1 MSDVTRSVQA
11 RLASID
17 FHLLHLRKVTR
28 REHMQRFDI
37 SSASAS
43 KDLSLYM
50 QFMEPGM
57 VSYNTRERVYM
68 ASDTFTAVY
77 EQPSARLLHILGQY
91 HTPEEMLALHRM
103 LTARIGIPQ
112 YSVQDVNQ

>member
-1 MSDVTRSVQA
+1 MSDATRSVQA

-50 QFMEPGM
+50 QFLAPGM
-57 VSYNTRERVYM
+57 VAYDTKSRTYIAGDSFEQVYQ
-68 ASDTFTAVY
+68 
-77 EQPSARLLHILGQY
+77 QPSSMNLDIWGKY
-91 HTPEEMLALHRM
+91 FTPEEMLAFHRM

-112 YSVQDVNQ
+112 YSVEVTE